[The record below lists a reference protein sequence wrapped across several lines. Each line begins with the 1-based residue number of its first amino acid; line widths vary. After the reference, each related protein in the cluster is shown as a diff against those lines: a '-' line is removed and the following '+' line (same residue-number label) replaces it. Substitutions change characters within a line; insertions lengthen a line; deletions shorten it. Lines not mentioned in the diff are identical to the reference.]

1 MARLSS
7 DAKHCLIGATT
18 CVALAVVFVLGYL
31 GQPDSRE
38 ADGYRVFAYY
48 ESAAGL
54 SVGSQVLMAGL
65 PIGNVHGMRLDKE
78 TNEVIVE
85 INIHE
90 GYEIP
95 IDSEASIISEG
106 LAGGKYIRVVPGGD
120 YEMLPPDGE
129 FDYTRNSISF
139 FDLFEKI
146 VLMAEARRDSHEEPA
161 E

>member
-7 DAKHCLIGATT
+7 DAKHCMIGAAT
-18 CVALAVVFVLGYL
+18 CVALAAFFVLGYM
-31 GQPDSRE
+31 GQPESRGS
-38 ADGYRVFAYY
+38 DGYRVFAYY

-54 SVGSQVLMAGL
+54 SVGSRVLMAGL
-65 PIGNVHGMRLDKE
+65 PIGNVQSMRLDTD

-85 INIHE
+85 MTIRD

-95 IDSEASIISEG
+95 VDSEASIISDG

-120 YEMLPPDGE
+120 YEMLPPDGA

-146 VLMAEARRDSHEEPA
+146 ILMAEARRDSQEAPA